1 MGMIER
7 MFQLMFGGGGNMVRD
22 TVEVFRENAEAGSQR
37 GAQVQMQAMREYG
50 QEFAIPRQGW
60 FDRFMDGVN
69 RLPRPALALGTLGLF
84 VAAMIDPLWF
94 SQRMQGIALVPEP
107 MWWLLGVNVSF
118 YFGARHQV
126 KSQKFQREIV
136 GTMAHVP
143 QVMRNIKALVW
154 LTAAQM
160 CACRW
165 PQLHQMPKRHLRH
178 GANATSDPRQCE
190 PKLCANI
197 IGVVWGKAYSWRSFS
212 NWMPL
217 MITELGHFALILAFM
232 VAIVQTFV
240 PLVGAQRGWRSW
252 MAVAEPAASAQ
263 FMLTAFAFGALMWAF
278 ISSDFSLLLV
288 VQNSHSAKPML
299 YKISGTWGNHE
310 GSMLLWVLIVS
321 LFGATAAWFGTNLPP
336 SLRARVLSVQG
347 AIGVAFFAFILFT
360 SNPFTRLAVPPFDG
374 QDLNPLLQD
383 PGLAF
388 HPPFLYLGYVGLS
401 MAFSFAVAALI
412 EGRVDAAWGRWVRP
426 WTLAAWIFL
435 TIGIALGSWWAYY
448 ELGWGG
454 FWFWDPVE
462 NASFMPWLLS
472 AALLHSAIVV
482 EKRESLKSWTILLAI
497 LAFGFSLIG
506 TFIVRSGLL
515 TSVHAFANDPERGVF
530 ILMILGFF
538 TGGALILFALR
549 AGTMEAKGVF
559 GLVSRESALL
569 TNNILLAVS
578 CFVVFVGTM
587 WPLVAEMFFDR
598 KLSVGPPFFNMAF
611 TPFMLVLGLV
621 LPVGA
626 MMPWKR
632 AEIKRAFYPLRYAFV
647 LALAIA
653 GLVWVMQTGR
663 SILGPI
669 GVFLAA
675 WVVMGAVIDLA
686 SRTGR
691 GGGRWGRLLRLP
703 RADWGK
709 MLSHSGLGITMLG
722 VAGITSWQYEDIRVA
737 QIGQPYDVGAYTITL
752 NGVADSE
759 GPNYLATIADITLSK
774 DGRVLSE
781 MRPEKRIY
789 PVAQMPTTEA
799 AIDYN
804 LARDVYVVIG
814 DEQDAGGWAVRTY
827 VKPLTNWI
835 WIGCAFMAL
844 GGCFSLSDRRFRVAA
859 GARKT
864 NAKAV
869 PAE

>member
-1 MGMIER
+1 
-7 MFQLMFGGGGNMVRD
+7 
-22 TVEVFRENAEAGSQR
+22 
-37 GAQVQMQAMREYG
+37 
-50 QEFAIPRQGW
+50 
-60 FDRFMDGVN
+60 
-69 RLPRPALALGTLGLF
+69 
-84 VAAMIDPLWF
+84 
-94 SQRMQGIALVPEP
+94 
-107 MWWLLGVNVSF
+107 
-118 YFGARHQV
+118 
-126 KSQKFQREIV
+126 
-136 GTMAHVP
+136 
-143 QVMRNIKALVW
+143 
-154 LTAAQM
+154 
-160 CACRW
+160 
-165 PQLHQMPKRHLRH
+165 
-178 GANATSDPRQCE
+178 
-190 PKLCANI
+190 
-197 IGVVWGKAYSWRSFS
+197 
-212 NWMPL
+212 MPL

-240 PLVGAQRGWRSW
+240 PLVGAHKGWRSW

-321 LFGATAAWFGTNLPP
+321 LFGAVAAWFGTNLPP

-530 ILMILGFF
+530 VLMILGFF

-774 DGRVLSE
+774 DGRFLSE

-814 DEQDAGGWAVRTY
+814 DEQVAGGWTVRTY

-859 GARKT
+859 GARKI
-864 NAKAV
+864 NVKAV